1 MARQRSTHVR
11 AVVRFLAAVV
21 AVAGALLIADAVITV
36 AWQEPISAMIAS
48 REQDRLQG
56 QLAGLKN
63 QSAADA
69 RSLNERDLRR
79 RIAVLASR
87 ARARAKTGRA
97 IGTIRLPTLHRHYV
111 MVQGTDTASLRK
123 GPGHYPATPFPG
135 EHGTTAVA
143 GHRTT
148 YLAPFRTVDKLK
160 KGDRIV
166 ADMPYGQILYA
177 VEATKVVKP
186 TALWVTRRVDHDRI
200 VLSACHPL
208 YSASHRIVVFARLV
222 SVAPPV

>member
-1 MARQRSTHVR
+1 VVRTRSTHVR

-48 REQDRLQG
+48 REQNRLEG
-56 QLAGLKN
+56 QLGALRS

-69 RSLNERDLRR
+69 RTLSERGLRR
-79 RIAVLASR
+79 RIAALGAR

-111 MVQGTDTASLRK
+111 MVQGTDTDSLRK
-123 GPGHYPATPFPG
+123 GPGHYPRTPFPG
-135 EHGTTAVA
+135 ERGTTAVA

-148 YLAPFRTVDKLK
+148 YLAPFRTIDQLK
-160 KGDRIV
+160 KGDTIV
-166 ADMPYGQILYA
+166 ADMPYGRLTYV
-177 VEATKVVKP
+177 VEDNRIVKP

-200 VLSACHPL
+200 ILSACHPL

-222 SVAPPV
+222 SEAPA